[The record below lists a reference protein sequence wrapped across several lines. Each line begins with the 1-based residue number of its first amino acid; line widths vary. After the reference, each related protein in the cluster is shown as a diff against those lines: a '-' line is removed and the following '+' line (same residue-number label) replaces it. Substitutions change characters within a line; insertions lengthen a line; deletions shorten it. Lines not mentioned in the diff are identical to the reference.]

1 MPTATYSVNEVAQLL
16 GIGTSAAYAAA
27 KRNELPVQVI
37 RIGGRIVIPRKPLDE
52 LLGITPDPQ
61 EVA

>member
-1 MPTATYSVNEVAQLL
+1 MSTATYSINEVAQLL

-27 KRNELPVQVI
+27 KRDELPVPVI
-37 RIGGRIVIPRKPLDE
+37 RIGGRIVIPRKPLDD

-61 EVA
+61 EAA

>member
-27 KRNELPVQVI
+27 KRDELPVPVI
-37 RIGGRIVIPRKPLDE
+37 RIGGRIVIPRKPLDD
-52 LLGITPDPQ
+52 LLGITEQPT
-61 EVA
+61 EAA